1 MNDAPDSYKNAGLFM
16 IIAGAFNIMQGFI
29 LVMVSLIYGLG
40 TFGLCCPCVIPSL
53 VPLVAGIF
61 ELMAGVRIQRGEVVR
76 EAQTVAI
83 AGLIS
88 AILGLAM
95 IPLIMEILVLVQ
107 LGNAES
113 RRYLREQSMIDG

>member
-1 MNDAPDSYKNAGLFM
+1 MNNAPDSYKNAGLFM
-16 IIAGAFNIMQGFI
+16 IIAGAFNIMQGFV
-29 LVMVSLIYGLG
+29 LVIVSLTYGLA

-61 ELMAGVRIQRGEVVR
+61 ELMAGMRIQRGEVVR

-83 AGLIS
+83 GGLIS